1 MTSNINTSITST
13 QLICGTSVT
22 AAAAAAAWLTY
33 KVWKLTATLHCPNF
47 PTSDDPTKQGFSMK
61 KVSSI
66 NNIDVI
72 IIGSGIGGLS
82 TAALLAKQGKK
93 VLVLEQHDIAG
104 GNLHTFTEKGYE
116 FDTGLH
122 YIGGKIGDKSSSLR
136 KQLDYITDGG
146 VEWEPMDDSYDVA
159 IVDNERFEFCAGWTK
174 LKARLKTSFPNDTE
188 AIDKYFQLVQSANNL
203 FPVLLALKQL
213 PEPLFKLCLRLI
225 SISPLRIL
233 NKTTKEV
240 LESITTNRKLQG
252 VLTYHYGDYGEPPER
267 GAFAVN
273 ALIAS
278 HYRSGAYYPKGG
290 PLVIAERIIHV
301 IERWGG
307 KVLVRAPVSSILIDN
322 KTNRAYGVQ
331 VKGKTILAKTI
342 ISSVGAP
349 KTFMGLVPSSHKH
362 VVEKCIKAM
371 TDPNVASNVSLMSM
385 FVGINDED
393 HSLQLPRSNYWI
405 HSPSWDHDKNMT
417 DYRADHNKVPALFI
431 SFSSAKDPTY
441 ASRCPGKQ
449 VALVIGPCAYDDVEE
464 FKDDRVKH
472 RRKEY
477 TNMKEKWT
485 QIFMD
490 GLLRYFPEL
499 SGKVEFVD
507 FGTAVTNDFYLGT
520 HRGAVYGLAH
530 TPQRFQ
536 EHWLQCQT
544 PIKNLLLSKCTTM
557 SVESVYF
564 HLGLFDH
571 LTINLIICGDTIP
584 SYTAGQDICS
594 CGICGAMIG
603 GYLCAYKVSL
613 RCFWQTKLFW

>member
-1 MTSNINTSITST
+1 MNSNNNASITST
-13 QLICGTSVT
+13 LLICGTSAT
-22 AAAAAAAWLTY
+22 AAAAAWLAY
-33 KVWKLTATLHCPNF
+33 KVWKSTITLHCPNF
-47 PTSDDPTKQGFSMK
+47 PTSDNPTKQGFSMK

-66 NNIDVI
+66 GNLDVI
-72 IIGSGIGGLS
+72 IIGSGMGGLS

-122 YIGGKIGDKSSSLR
+122 YIGGEIGNTSSSLR
-136 KQLDYITDGG
+136 KQLDYITEGG
-146 VEWEPMDDSYDVA
+146 VEWEPMDDSYDIA
-159 IVDNERFEFCAGWTK
+159 IVNNERFEFCADWTK

-188 AIDKYFQLVQSANNL
+188 AIDKYFQLVQSATSL
-203 FPVLLALKQL
+203 FPAILVLKLLF
-213 PEPLFKLCLRLI
+213 PEPLFRLCMQLI
-225 SISPLRIL
+225 LPLRIL
-233 NKTTKEV
+233 SKTTKEV

-267 GAFAVN
+267 GAFAMN

-278 HYRSGAYYPKGG
+278 HYRNGAYYPKGG

-307 KVLVRAPVSSILIDN
+307 KVLVRAPVSSILIDE

-331 VKGKTILAKTI
+331 VQGKTIFAKTI

-362 VVEKCIKAM
+362 VVDKCTKAL
-371 TDPNVASNVSLMSM
+371 TDPKVASNVSLMSM
-385 FVGINDED
+385 FVGINDKD
-393 HSLQLPRSNYWI
+393 HSLQLPKSNYWI
-405 HSPSWDHDKNMT
+405 HSCSWDHDKNMK
-417 DYRADHNKVPALFI
+417 DYRSDHNKVPALFI

-441 ASRCPGKQ
+441 ASRHPGKQ
-449 VALVIGPCAYDDVEE
+449 VALVVGPCTYGDVEE

-477 TNMKEKWT
+477 TDMKEKWT

-490 GLLRYFPEL
+490 GLLLYFPEL
-499 SGKVEFVD
+499 SGKIDFID
-507 FGTAVTNDFYLGT
+507 FGSALTNDFYLGT

-530 TPQRFQ
+530 TPERFQ
-536 EHWLQCQT
+536 QHWLQCQT
-544 PIKNLLLSKCTTM
+544 PIKNLLLSK
-557 SVESVYF
+557 
-564 HLGLFDH
+564 
-571 LTINLIICGDTIP
+571 
-584 SYTAGQDICS
+584 YT
-594 CGICGAMIG
+594 
-603 GYLCAYKVSL
+603 
-613 RCFWQTKLFW
+613 R